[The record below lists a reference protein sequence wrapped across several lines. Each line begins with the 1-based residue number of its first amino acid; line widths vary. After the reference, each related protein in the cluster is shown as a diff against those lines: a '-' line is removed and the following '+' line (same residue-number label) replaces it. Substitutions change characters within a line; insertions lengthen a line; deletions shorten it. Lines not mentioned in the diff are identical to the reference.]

1 MSAGRTCL
9 RFFVAGDFVRFIC
22 CITMMAAAL
31 VGCSSSAA
39 PTSPTPTNSSI
50 HGGTT
55 GILPIPHITRT
66 VRPVS
71 VVVNSGFATAVRSL
85 CDAFARKD
93 SSAVTRA
100 LPYYQYNS
108 GLRYG
113 VLGDGEGQTGDP
125 GLMTSWLAHSSV
137 HCVLQSSGTHGHGT
151 VLATGWHEPGGSALI
166 ELDTYSGRWKIND
179 FTFGP
184 YRALYRAL
192 QTVRPVIRYA
202 G

>member
-1 MSAGRTCL
+1 MSAGCTCL
-9 RFFVAGDFVRFIC
+9 RFFVAGEFVRFI
-22 CITMMAAAL
+22 ISMVVLAVAL

-39 PTSPTPTNSSI
+39 PAPPTPTVTSVR
-50 HGGTT
+50 GAT
-55 GILPIPHITRT
+55 GIPPVPHATRT
-66 VRPVS
+66 ARPVS
-71 VVVNSGFATAVRSL
+71 VVVDSGFASAVRSL
-85 CDAFARKD
+85 CAAFVRKD
-93 SSAVTRA
+93 STAVTRA

-125 GLMTSWLAHSSV
+125 SLMATWLAHSSV
-137 HCVLQSSGTHGHGT
+137 RCVLQSSGVHGHGT

-192 QTVRPVIRYA
+192 QTVRPVVRYA